1 MIKFIERLFIK
12 KRMKQFAF
20 MNRHCSDNAR
30 YAIIDLWTGKFY
42 YTIQELEYLD
52 YAEAWDCGR
61 VKYVMR
67 DCLIMIK

>member
-1 MIKFIERLFIK
+1 
-12 KRMKQFAF
+12 MKQFAF

-52 YAEAWDCGR
+52 YAEAWNNDTFGR
-61 VKYVMR
+61 VKYIKR